1 LLAPLELLD
10 DEELLAARTVG
21 LALRLGYTLSAGV
34 PVALAGS
41 SLAFNANDV
50 TLILAGEA
58 AQRYGESVQRRLDS
72 LAKAM
77 GRKAVVKRP

>member
-1 LLAPLELLD
+1 
-10 DEELLAARTVG
+10 
-21 LALRLGYTLSAGV
+21 
-34 PVALAGS
+34 
-41 SLAFNANDV
+41 V